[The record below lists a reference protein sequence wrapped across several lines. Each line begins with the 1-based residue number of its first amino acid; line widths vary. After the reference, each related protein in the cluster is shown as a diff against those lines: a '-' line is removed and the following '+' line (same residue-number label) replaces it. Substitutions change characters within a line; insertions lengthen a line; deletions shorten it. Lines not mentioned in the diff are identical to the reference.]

1 MDPIEPVGAAEP
13 AEWFVVFH
21 PDASSRWL
29 SALAMGHF
37 KHVSAFTYVPV
48 GDCWLFLDAE
58 WTGLRIVH
66 ASHEIARQQIA
77 RYAAHCSIV
86 KCRRADAPMRL
97 WGRAGFTCVSAVKQ
111 LLRVKTW
118 SLRPDALY
126 RHLLADGGERF
137 NGIPETAGDSS
148 RSDVGAGADAG
159 AE

>member
-1 MDPIEPVGAAEP
+1 MMEPIEPLGAAEA

-66 ASHEIARQQIA
+66 ASHGVARRQIA

-126 RHLLADGGERF
+126 RHLLANGGELFDGRT
-137 NGIPETAGDSS
+137 EDSS
-148 RSDVGAGADAG
+148 RSDVGAGGDAG